1 MIPGLG
7 SSPGEGK
14 GYPLQCSGL
23 ENSMDCVIPGV
34 AESDT
39 TERLPLPFTS
49 LVPSCV
55 SSAQHADSAPCPA
68 SAWWGPSTVVS
79 WALPENS
86 LQKAKVPHPSGAL
99 GCGDGSRSDSALLF
113 TGHRAAADTTEP
125 RRLGGQVRVHFWVFL
140 VLHAP
145 RPRLQLLRDITDTA
159 HRTRFQVYK

>member
-1 MIPGLG
+1 
-7 SSPGEGK
+7 
-14 GYPLQCSGL
+14 
-23 ENSMDCVIPGV
+23 MDCVIPGV

-49 LVPSCV
+49 LVLCCV
-55 SSAQHADSAPCPA
+55 PSAQHADSAPCPA

-86 LQKAKVPHPSGAL
+86 VQKAKVPRPSGAL

-125 RRLGGQVRVHFWVFL
+125 RRLGGQVREHFWVFL
-140 VLHAP
+140 VLCAP
-145 RPRLQLLRDITDTA
+145 RPHLQLLKDITDTT